1 MEQHSYIGLLKRMI
15 LIVLVFGLK
24 ICDTGAQEGQ
34 ILFAQ
39 PQYVNEEFIFT
50 EAPFESCHAATIVD
64 IGNGHLLA
72 AWFGGKHEGNADVS
86 IWLSHNTG
94 DFWSAPIE
102 VAAGMDS
109 LGRPAACWNPVLFKS
124 RSGEI
129 FLHYKVGKSPRE
141 WWAEV
146 IVSRDKGATW
156 SKPKKLP
163 ENMLGPIKNK
173 PLQLPNGDIL
183 YPSSTESL
191 DDKKW
196 RIHLEKSDSL
206 GNNWEKIS
214 INNNHLN
221 AIQPSILSHG
231 NNRLQLLA
239 RSRNNKI
246 VSSWSYDG
254 GESWTELEST
264 HLPNPNSGSDAVTLT
279 NGLQLLVYNPL
290 LAGKNWWEGR
300 SVLKLASSTDGINWQ
315 NSYTL
320 EEETKGEYSYPA
332 IIQSADGFIH
342 IVYTYD
348 RKCIKYIKFKP

>member
-1 MEQHSYIGLLKRMI
+1 MI
-15 LIVLVFGLK
+15 I
-24 ICDTGAQEGQ
+24 
-34 ILFAQ
+34 AQ
-39 PQYVNEEFIFT
+39 PQYIKDEFVFT

-64 IGNGHLLA
+64 AGDGHLIA
-72 AWFGGKHEGNADVS
+72 AWFAGKHEGNADVG
-86 IWLSHNTG
+86 IWVSHHMG

-102 VAAGMDS
+102 VAAGADS
-109 LGRPAACWNPVLFKS
+109 LGQPTACWNPVLFKS
-124 RSGEI
+124 RAGKL

-146 IVSRDKGATW
+146 IVSDDKGSTW

-173 PLQLPNGDIL
+173 PLQLANGDIL
-183 YPSSTESL
+183 YPSSTESI

-206 GNNWEKIS
+206 GNNWKRIA
-214 INNNHLN
+214 IDNNNFN
-221 AIQPSILSHG
+221 AIQPSILSYKD
-231 NNRLQLLA
+231 NRLQLLA

-246 VSSWSYDG
+246 VSSWSYDNG
-254 GESWTELEST
+254 KNWTALDPT
-264 HLPNPNSGSDAVTLT
+264 HLPNPNSGSDAVTLS

-300 SVLKLASSTDGINWQ
+300 SVLKLASSTDGINWEEVH
-315 NSYTL
+315 TL
-320 EEETKGEYSYPA
+320 EEKEKGEYSYPA

-342 IVYTYD
+342 MVYTYD